1 MVKRITKFRIFQSSL
16 FDALPHGNNDMTTT
30 GFDDEAIDRA
40 SQAMLVVDPRT
51 DALLQANRAAL
62 VILGC
67 AGHDDVAVRFS
78 HFLGEGLSL
87 WVSFSDEVLTQG
99 QAWSDDLVLIDL
111 SRRQH
116 AVEVS
121 ASALADGRR
130 ILFTVQQRDLL
141 ETRRNRSEARRQH
154 RLGHVGWE
162 RISQVFERIERQNRM
177 ILGAVGEGIYGL
189 DAKGQ
194 TTFINPAAERIL
206 GWSAADMVG
215 HDAHQ
220 LFHHSHR
227 DGTRFPVMQCPIH
240 ASFSDGQVHRVDN
253 EVFWHKN
260 GDAIA
265 VEYTS
270 TPIFEMGRLV
280 GAVVLFRDIRERQRA
295 EQRLREALN
304 EVEQL
309 KQRLEVE
316 NQYLQEEIKAE
327 RNHHEIVG
335 ESPAVLHLIRQIEL
349 VAPTDANVLINGESG
364 TGKELIARAIHA
376 SSRRCDRPL
385 IRVNCAAIPRDLFES
400 EFFGHVKG
408 AFTGAVNARMGR
420 FELADGGTLFLDE
433 VGEIPLELQSKLLR
447 VLQDQQF
454 ERVGDNL
461 TRVVNVRVIAATN
474 RDLRAMIG
482 EGGFRED
489 LYFRLNVFPVRSV
502 PLRERIDDIPLLA
515 SHFLRRASQAFN
527 KTGVRLPLAQVELLK
542 RYSWPGNIR
551 ELENVIERQMIVSQ
565 DGRLKFDDLVAA
577 GARVQVPVARES
589 ADTGEPVPDETL
601 QLKLRANAVAMLK
614 RTAGKVSGDGG
625 AACLLG
631 VKPTTLASRLRKW
644 GIDPR
649 DYKKKR

>member
-1 MVKRITKFRIFQSSL
+1 MPI
-16 FDALPHGNNDMTTT
+16 
-30 GFDDEAIDRA
+30 AIDA
-40 SQAMLVVDPRT
+40 SAAAHSPLAMLVVDPES
-51 DALLQANRAAL
+51 DALVQINAAGL
-62 VILGC
+62 ALLGY
-67 AGHDDVAVRFS
+67 AQNASALARFS
-78 HFLGEGLSL
+78 HFLGNGIAL
-87 WVSFSDEVLTQG
+87 WVSFTDEVLTQG
-99 QAWSDDLVLIDL
+99 EAWSDDLGLIDL
-111 SRRQH
+111 ARKHH

-121 ASALADGRR
+121 ARALDDGQR
-130 ILFTVQQRDLL
+130 ILLMIQDRDVL

-162 RISQVFERIERQNRM
+162 RITQVFERIERQNRL

-189 DAKGQ
+189 DAHGQ

-206 GWSAADMVG
+206 GWSAGDMVG
-215 HDAHQ
+215 HDAHL
-220 LFHHSHR
+220 LFHHSHS
-227 DGTRFPVMQCPIH
+227 DGSLFEVQQCSIH

-260 GDAIA
+260 GEAIP

-295 EQRLREALN
+295 ESRLREALN

-309 KQRLEVE
+309 KLRLELE

-335 ESPAVLHLIRQIEL
+335 DSPAVLHLIRQIEL
-349 VAPTDANVLINGESG
+349 VAPTDANVLVTGESG

-376 SSRRCDRPL
+376 SSRRSDRPL

-408 AFTGAVNARMGR
+408 AFTGAVNDRVGR

-461 TRVVNVRVIAATN
+461 TRAVDVRVIAATN
-474 RDLRAMIG
+474 RDLREMIG
-482 EGGFRED
+482 AGTFRED

-502 PLRERIDDIPLLA
+502 PLRERLGDIPLLA
-515 SHFLRRASQAFN
+515 GHFLERACQAFN
-527 KTGVRLPLAQVELLK
+527 KPGVRLPLAQVEVLK
-542 RYSWPGNIR
+542 RYPWPGNIR
-551 ELENVIERQMIVSQ
+551 ELENVIERQIIVSQ
-565 DGRLKFDDLVAA
+565 DGRLRFDDLLSTGSRLRA
-577 GARVQVPVARES
+577 PVS
-589 ADTGEPVPDETL
+589 AQPPEVSEPVRDEDL
-601 QLKLRANAVAMLK
+601 QRQLRLNAMAVLK
-614 RTAGKVSGDGG
+614 RTGGKVSGEGG
-625 AACLLG
+625 AAELLG
-631 VKPTTLASRLRKW
+631 LKPTTLASRLRKW

-649 DYKKKR
+649 QYKNNRRKAND

>member
-1 MVKRITKFRIFQSSL
+1 MAFNPRET
-16 FDALPHGNNDMTTT
+16 AMT
-30 GFDDEAIDRA
+30 GLRFIDEAIDCA
-40 SQAMLVVDPRT
+40 SQGMLLVDPQT
-51 DALLQANRAAL
+51 DALVQANAAAL
-62 VILGC
+62 VLLGC
-67 AGHDDVAVRFS
+67 HKDGAVLPRFS

-87 WVSFSDEVLTQG
+87 WVSFSDEVLTKG
-99 QAWSDDLVLIDL
+99 QAWSDDLVLVDL

-116 AVEVS
+116 AVEVG

-141 ETRRNRSEARRQH
+141 ETRRNRSEAQRQH

-220 LFHHSHR
+220 LFHHSHS
-227 DGTRFPVMQCPIH
+227 DGTQFPVLQCPIH

-260 GDAIA
+260 GEAIA

-280 GAVVLFRDIRERQRA
+280 GAVVLFRDIRERQLA

-316 NQYLQEEIKAE
+316 NQYLQEEIEAE

-349 VAPTDANVLINGESG
+349 VAPTDANVLISGESG

-376 SSRRCDRPL
+376 SSRRRDRPL

-408 AFTGAVNARMGR
+408 AFTGAVATRMGR

-454 ERVGDNL
+454 ERVGDNV

-515 SHFLRRASQAFN
+515 SHFLRRASLAFN

-542 RYSWPGNIR
+542 RYPWPGNVR

-565 DGRLKFDDLVAA
+565 DGRLYFDDLMTA
-577 GARVQVPVARES
+577 GARLQIPVPTTPS
-589 ADTGEPVPDETL
+589 DGDEPVPDEML
-601 QLKLRANAVAMLK
+601 VLRFKANAVATLK
-614 RTAGKVSGDGG
+614 RTAGKISGEGG
-625 AACLLG
+625 AAQLLG
-631 VKPTTLASRLRKW
+631 IKPTTLASRLRKW

-649 DYKKKR
+649 DFKIRR

>member
-1 MVKRITKFRIFQSSL
+1 MST
-16 FDALPHGNNDMTTT
+16 
-30 GFDDEAIDRA
+30 AIDKISA
-40 SQAMLVVDPRT
+40 AYAPLAMLVVDPAS
-51 DALLQANRAAL
+51 DALVQVNAAGL
-62 VILGC
+62 ALLGC
-67 AGHDDVAVRFS
+67 EENATSLTRFS
-78 HFLGEGLSL
+78 HFFGSAIAL
-87 WVSFSDEVLTQG
+87 WVSFTDEVLTQG
-99 QAWSDDLVLIDL
+99 EAWSDDLSLLDL
-111 SRRQH
+111 TRKHH
-116 AVEVS
+116 AVEVN
-121 ASALADGRR
+121 ARALEDGQR
-130 ILFTVQQRDLL
+130 ILLMIQDRDQL

-162 RISQVFERIERQNRM
+162 RITQVFERIERQNRL

-189 DAKGQ
+189 DATGQ

-206 GWSAADMVG
+206 GWSAGDMVG

-220 LFHHSHR
+220 LFHHSHS
-227 DGTRFPVMQCPIH
+227 DGSLFEVQQCSIH
-240 ASFSDGQVHRVDN
+240 TSFSDGQVHRVDN

-260 GDAIA
+260 GEAIP

-295 EQRLREALN
+295 ELRLREALN

-309 KQRLEVE
+309 KQRLELE

-335 ESPAVLHLIRQIEL
+335 DSPAVLHLIRQIEL
-349 VAPTDANVLINGESG
+349 VAPTDANVLVTGESG

-376 SSRRCDRPL
+376 SSRRSDRPL

-408 AFTGAVNARMGR
+408 AFTGATNDRVGR

-461 TRVVNVRVIAATN
+461 TRAVDVRVIAATN
-474 RDLRAMIG
+474 RDLREMVAA
-482 EGGFRED
+482 GGFRED

-502 PLRERIDDIPLLA
+502 PLRERLGDIPLLA
-515 SHFLRRASQAFN
+515 GHFLERACQAFN
-527 KTGVRLPLAQVELLK
+527 KPGVRLPLTQVEVLK
-542 RYSWPGNIR
+542 RYPWPGNIR
-551 ELENVIERQMIVSQ
+551 ELENVIERQIIVSQ
-565 DGRLKFDDLVAA
+565 DGRLRFDELLPAA
-577 GARVQVPVARES
+577 AREQIE
-589 ADTGEPVPDETL
+589 TPEEPLDDSEPLRDEIVQQ
-601 QLKLRANAVAMLK
+601 QLRLNTVAMLK
-614 RTAGKVSGDGG
+614 RTGGKVSGEGG
-625 AACLLG
+625 AAQLLG
-631 VKPTTLASRLRKW
+631 LKPTTLASRLRKW
-644 GIDPR
+644 NIDPR
-649 DYKKKR
+649 NYKPGRRE

>member
-1 MVKRITKFRIFQSSL
+1 MSR
-16 FDALPHGNNDMTTT
+16 A
-30 GFDDEAIDRA
+30 GFEDEAIECA
-40 SQAMLVVDPRT
+40 SQAMLVVDPQS
-51 DALLQANRAAL
+51 DALLQANLAAL
-62 VILGC
+62 ALLGSTR
-67 AGHDDVAVRFS
+67 DDEIPLRFS

-87 WVSFSDEVLTQG
+87 WVSFSDETLTQG
-99 QAWSDDLVLIDL
+99 QAWSDDLVLVDM

-121 ASALADGRR
+121 ANALADGRR
-130 ILFTVQQRDLL
+130 ILFTIQRRDVL

-162 RISQVFERIERQNRM
+162 RISQVFERIEQQNRL

-227 DGTRFPVMQCPIH
+227 DGSCFAVQECPIH

-260 GDAIA
+260 GEAIA

-376 SSRRCDRPL
+376 SSRRSDRPL

-454 ERVGDNL
+454 ERVGDNV
-461 TRVVNVRVIAATN
+461 TRVVDVRVIAATN
-474 RDLRAMIG
+474 RDLRAMIA
-482 EGGFRED
+482 EGRFRED

-515 SHFLRRASQAFN
+515 GHFLRRASLAFN

-542 RYSWPGNIR
+542 RYAWPGNIR

-565 DGRLKFDDLVAA
+565 DGRLRFDDLLVA
-577 GARVQVPVARES
+577 GARVQDSPPVEQTEA
-589 ADTGEPVPDETL
+589 GEPVADELL
-601 QLKLRANAVAMLK
+601 QLKLRSNALAMLK
-614 RTAGKVSGDGG
+614 LTAGKVSGEGG
-625 AACLLG
+625 AAQLLG
-631 VKPTTLASRLRKW
+631 LKPTTLASRLRKW

-649 DYKKKR
+649 DYKRKQ

>member
-1 MVKRITKFRIFQSSL
+1 MST
-16 FDALPHGNNDMTTT
+16 
-30 GFDDEAIDRA
+30 AIDKISA
-40 SQAMLVVDPRT
+40 AYAPLAMLVVDPAS
-51 DALLQANRAAL
+51 DALVQVNAAGL
-62 VILGC
+62 ALLGC
-67 AGHDDVAVRFS
+67 EENATSLTRFS
-78 HFLGEGLSL
+78 HFFGSAIAL
-87 WVSFSDEVLTQG
+87 WVSFTDEVLTQG
-99 QAWSDDLVLIDL
+99 EAWSDDLSLLDL
-111 SRRQH
+111 TRKHH
-116 AVEVS
+116 AVEVN
-121 ASALADGRR
+121 ARALEDGQR
-130 ILFTVQQRDLL
+130 ILLMIQDRDQL

-162 RISQVFERIERQNRM
+162 RITQVFERIERQNRL

-189 DAKGQ
+189 DATGQ

-206 GWSAADMVG
+206 GWSAGDMVG

-220 LFHHSHR
+220 LFHHSHS
-227 DGTRFPVMQCPIH
+227 DGSLFEVQQCSIH
-240 ASFSDGQVHRVDN
+240 TSFSDGQVHRVDN

-260 GDAIA
+260 GEAIP

-295 EQRLREALN
+295 ELRLREALN

-309 KQRLEVE
+309 KQRLELE

-335 ESPAVLHLIRQIEL
+335 DSPAVLHLIRQIEL
-349 VAPTDANVLINGESG
+349 VAPTDANVLVTGESG

-376 SSRRCDRPL
+376 SSRRSDRPL

-408 AFTGAVNARMGR
+408 AFTGATNDRVGR

-461 TRVVNVRVIAATN
+461 TRAVDVRVIAATN
-474 RDLRAMIG
+474 RDLREMVAA
-482 EGGFRED
+482 GGFRED

-502 PLRERIDDIPLLA
+502 PLRERLGDIPLLA
-515 SHFLRRASQAFN
+515 GHFLERACQAFN
-527 KTGVRLPLAQVELLK
+527 KPGVRLPLTQVEVLK
-542 RYSWPGNIR
+542 RYPWPGNIR
-551 ELENVIERQMIVSQ
+551 ELENVIERQIIVSQ
-565 DGRLKFDDLVAA
+565 DGRLRFDELLPAA
-577 GARVQVPVARES
+577 VREQIETPEEPLDDSEPLRDEIVQQ
-589 ADTGEPVPDETL
+589 
-601 QLKLRANAVAMLK
+601 QLRLNTVAMLK
-614 RTAGKVSGDGG
+614 RTGGKVSGEGG
-625 AACLLG
+625 AAQLLG
-631 VKPTTLASRLRKW
+631 LKPTTLASRLRKW
-644 GIDPR
+644 NIDPR
-649 DYKKKR
+649 NYKPGRRE

>member
-1 MVKRITKFRIFQSSL
+1 MST
-16 FDALPHGNNDMTTT
+16 
-30 GFDDEAIDRA
+30 AIDKISA
-40 SQAMLVVDPRT
+40 AYAPLAMLVVDPAS
-51 DALLQANRAAL
+51 DALVQVNAAGL
-62 VILGC
+62 ALLGC
-67 AGHDDVAVRFS
+67 EENATSLTRFS
-78 HFLGEGLSL
+78 HFFGSAIAL
-87 WVSFSDEVLTQG
+87 WVSFTDEVLTQG
-99 QAWSDDLVLIDL
+99 EAWSDDLSLLDL
-111 SRRQH
+111 TRKHH
-116 AVEVS
+116 AVEVN
-121 ASALADGRR
+121 ARALEDGQR
-130 ILFTVQQRDLL
+130 ILLMIQDRDQL

-162 RISQVFERIERQNRM
+162 RITQVFERIERQNRL

-189 DAKGQ
+189 DAAGQ

-206 GWSAADMVG
+206 GWSAGDMVG

-220 LFHHSHR
+220 LFHHSHS
-227 DGTRFPVMQCPIH
+227 DGSLFEVQQCSIH
-240 ASFSDGQVHRVDN
+240 TSFSDGQVRRVDN

-260 GDAIA
+260 GEAIP

-295 EQRLREALN
+295 ELRLREALN

-309 KQRLEVE
+309 KQRLELE

-335 ESPAVLHLIRQIEL
+335 DSPAVLHLIRQIEL
-349 VAPTDANVLINGESG
+349 VAPTDANVLVTGESG

-376 SSRRCDRPL
+376 SSRRSDRPL

-408 AFTGAVNARMGR
+408 AFTGATNDRVGR

-461 TRVVNVRVIAATN
+461 TRAVDVRVIAATN
-474 RDLRAMIG
+474 RDLREMVAA
-482 EGGFRED
+482 GGFRED

-502 PLRERIDDIPLLA
+502 PLRERLGDIPLLA
-515 SHFLRRASQAFN
+515 GHFLERACQAFN
-527 KTGVRLPLAQVELLK
+527 KPGVRLPLTQIEVLK
-542 RYSWPGNIR
+542 RYPWPGNIR
-551 ELENVIERQMIVSQ
+551 ELENVIERQIIVSQ
-565 DGRLKFDDLVAA
+565 DGRLRFDELLPAA
-577 GARVQVPVARES
+577 AREQIE
-589 ADTGEPVPDETL
+589 TPVEPLDDSEPLRDEIVQQ
-601 QLKLRANAVAMLK
+601 QLRLNTVAMLK
-614 RTAGKVSGDGG
+614 RTGGKVSGEGG
-625 AACLLG
+625 AAQLLG
-631 VKPTTLASRLRKW
+631 LKPTTLASRLRKW
-644 GIDPR
+644 NIDPR
-649 DYKKKR
+649 NYKPGRRE

>member
-1 MVKRITKFRIFQSSL
+1 MPTPI
-16 FDALPHGNNDMTTT
+16 DATAAAQAPL
-30 GFDDEAIDRA
+30 
-40 SQAMLVVDPRT
+40 AMLVVDPAA
-51 DALLQANRAAL
+51 DALVQVNAAGL
-62 VILGC
+62 ALLGYEEGTS
-67 AGHDDVAVRFS
+67 ALTRFS
-78 HFLGEGLSL
+78 HFFGSAIAL
-87 WVSFSDEVLTQG
+87 WVSFTDEVLTQG
-99 QAWSDDLVLIDL
+99 QAWSDDLSLLDL
-111 SRRQH
+111 GRRHH

-121 ASALADGRR
+121 ARALEDGRR
-130 ILFTVQQRDLL
+130 IVLIIQDRDLL
-141 ETRRNRSEARRQH
+141 EARRNRSEARRQH

-162 RISQVFERIERQNRM
+162 RITQVFERIERQNRL

-189 DAKGQ
+189 DATGQ

-206 GWSAADMVG
+206 GWSAGDMVG

-220 LFHHSHR
+220 LFHHSHS
-227 DGTRFPVMQCPIH
+227 DGSPFEVQQCSIH
-240 ASFSDGQVHRVDN
+240 NSFSDGQVHRVDN

-260 GDAIA
+260 GEAIP

-295 EQRLREALN
+295 ELRLREALN

-309 KQRLEVE
+309 KQRLELE

-335 ESPAVLHLIRQIEL
+335 DSPAVLHLIRQIEL
-349 VAPTDANVLINGESG
+349 VAPTDANVLVTGESG

-376 SSRRCDRPL
+376 SSRRRDRPL

-408 AFTGAVNARMGR
+408 AFTGAVNERVGR

-461 TRVVNVRVIAATN
+461 TRAVDVRVIAATN
-474 RDLRAMIG
+474 RDLRDMIG
-482 EGGFRED
+482 AGTFRED

-502 PLRERIDDIPLLA
+502 PLRERLGDIPLLA
-515 SHFLRRASQAFN
+515 GHFLERACLAFN
-527 KTGVRLPLAQVELLK
+527 KPGVRLPLTQVEVLK
-542 RYSWPGNIR
+542 RYPWPGNIR
-551 ELENVIERQMIVSQ
+551 ELENVIERQIIVSQ
-565 DGRLKFDDLVAA
+565 DGRLRFDDLLPALTRA
-577 GARVQVPVARES
+577 PIPEPIDPQS
-589 ADTGEPVPDETL
+589 ADEPLRDEDL
-601 QLKLRANAVAMLK
+601 QQQLRLNTVAMLK
-614 RTAGKVSGDGG
+614 RTGGKVSGDGG
-625 AACLLG
+625 AAQLLG
-631 VKPTTLASRLRKW
+631 LKPTTLASRLRKW
-644 GIDPR
+644 NIDPR
-649 DYKKKR
+649 DYKPKRPPGS

>member
-1 MVKRITKFRIFQSSL
+1 MQISNFS
-16 FDALPHGNNDMTTT
+16 
-30 GFDDEAIDRA
+30 DDTIDQA
-40 SQAMLVVDPRT
+40 TVAMLVIDPKA
-51 DALLQANRAAL
+51 DILLQANRAAL
-62 VILGC
+62 TLLGC
-67 AGHDDVAVRFS
+67 SRDAVSSPRFS
-78 HFLGEGLSL
+78 QFLGSGLAL

-99 QAWSDDLVLIDL
+99 HAWSDDLMLIDM

-116 AVEVS
+116 PVEVN
-121 ASALADGRR
+121 ANGLADGHR
-130 ILFTVQQRDLL
+130 ILFTLQPRDVL
-141 ETRRNRSEARRQH
+141 ETRRNRAEARRQH

-162 RISQVFERIERQNRM
+162 RISQVFERIERQNRL
-177 ILGAVGEGIYGL
+177 ILGAVGDGIYGL
-189 DAKGQ
+189 DATGQ

-220 LFHHSHR
+220 LFHHSHS
-227 DGTRFPVMQCPIH
+227 DGTRFPALQCPIH
-240 ASFSDGQVHRVDN
+240 ASFSDGQIHRVDD

-260 GDAIA
+260 GEAIA

-295 EQRLREALN
+295 ERRLREALN

-335 ESPAVLHLIRQIEL
+335 ESPAVLRLIQQIEL
-349 VAPTDANVLINGESG
+349 VAPTNANVLINGESG

-376 SSRRCDRPL
+376 SSNRRDRPL
-385 IRVNCAAIPRDLFES
+385 IRVNCAAIPRELFES

-454 ERVGDNL
+454 ERVGDNI
-461 TRVVNVRVIAATN
+461 TRAVDVRVIAATN
-474 RDLRAMIG
+474 RDLRMMVG
-482 EGGFRED
+482 EGRFRED
-489 LYFRLNVFPVRSV
+489 LYFRLNVFPVYSV

-515 SHFLRRASQAFN
+515 SHFMQRASVGFN
-527 KTGVRLPLAQVELLK
+527 KPGIRLPLTQVELLK

-551 ELENVIERQMIVSQ
+551 ELENVIERQVIVTQ
-565 DGRLKFDDLVAA
+565 DGRLRFDELLASGTDLQP
-577 GARVQVPVARES
+577 RITIQPTS
-589 ADTGEPVPDETL
+589 GEPVTDETL
-601 QLKLRANAVAMLK
+601 HLQLRANTLATLE
-614 RTAGKVSGDGG
+614 RTGGKVSGEGG
-625 AACLLG
+625 AAQLLG
-631 VKPTTLASRLRKW
+631 LKPTTLASRLRKW
-644 GIDPR
+644 GVDPR
-649 DYKKKR
+649 AYKPKR

>member
-1 MVKRITKFRIFQSSL
+1 MST
-16 FDALPHGNNDMTTT
+16 
-30 GFDDEAIDRA
+30 AIDKISA
-40 SQAMLVVDPRT
+40 AYAPLAMLVVDPAS
-51 DALLQANRAAL
+51 DALVQVNAAGL
-62 VILGC
+62 ALLGC
-67 AGHDDVAVRFS
+67 EENATSLTRFS
-78 HFLGEGLSL
+78 HFFGSAIAL
-87 WVSFSDEVLTQG
+87 WVSFTDEVLTQG
-99 QAWSDDLVLIDL
+99 EAWSDDLSLLDL
-111 SRRQH
+111 TRKHH
-116 AVEVS
+116 AVEVN
-121 ASALADGRR
+121 ARALEDGQR
-130 ILFTVQQRDLL
+130 ILLMIQDRDQL

-162 RISQVFERIERQNRM
+162 RITQVFERIERQNRL

-189 DAKGQ
+189 DATGQ

-206 GWSAADMVG
+206 GWSAGDMVG

-220 LFHHSHR
+220 LFHHSHS
-227 DGTRFPVMQCPIH
+227 DGSLFEVQQCSIH
-240 ASFSDGQVHRVDN
+240 TSFSDGQVHRVDN

-260 GDAIA
+260 GEAIP

-295 EQRLREALN
+295 ELRLREALN

-309 KQRLEVE
+309 KQRLELE

-335 ESPAVLHLIRQIEL
+335 DSPAVLHLIRQIEL
-349 VAPTDANVLINGESG
+349 VAPTDANVLVTGESG

-376 SSRRCDRPL
+376 SSRRSDRPL

-408 AFTGAVNARMGR
+408 AFTGATNDRVGR

-461 TRVVNVRVIAATN
+461 TRAVDVRVIAATN
-474 RDLRAMIG
+474 RDLREMVAA
-482 EGGFRED
+482 GGFRED

-502 PLRERIDDIPLLA
+502 PLRERLGDIPLLA
-515 SHFLRRASQAFN
+515 GHFLERACQAFN
-527 KTGVRLPLAQVELLK
+527 KPGVRLPLTQVEVLK
-542 RYSWPGNIR
+542 RYPWPGNIR
-551 ELENVIERQMIVSQ
+551 ELENVIERQIIVSQ
-565 DGRLKFDDLVAA
+565 DGRLRFDELLPAA
-577 GARVQVPVARES
+577 AREQIE
-589 ADTGEPVPDETL
+589 TPVEPLDDSEPLRDEIVQQ
-601 QLKLRANAVAMLK
+601 QLRLNTVAMLK
-614 RTAGKVSGDGG
+614 RTGGKVSGEGG
-625 AACLLG
+625 AAQLLG
-631 VKPTTLASRLRKW
+631 LKPTTLASRLRKW
-644 GIDPR
+644 NIDPR
-649 DYKKKR
+649 NYKPGRRE

>member
-1 MVKRITKFRIFQSSL
+1 
-16 FDALPHGNNDMTTT
+16 MTRA
-30 GFDDEAIDRA
+30 GFDDEAIDHA
-40 SQAMLVVDPRT
+40 SQAMLVVDPQS
-51 DALLQANRAAL
+51 DSLLQANFAAL
-62 VILGC
+62 ALLGC
-67 AGHDDVAVRFS
+67 TRDDEIPLRFS

-87 WVSFSDEVLTQG
+87 WVSFSDETLTQG
-99 QAWSDDLVLIDL
+99 QAWSDDLMLVDM

-121 ASALADGRR
+121 ANALADGRR
-130 ILFTVQQRDLL
+130 ILFTVQRRDLL

-162 RISQVFERIERQNRM
+162 RISQVFERIEQQNRL

-227 DGTRFPVMQCPIH
+227 DGSCFAVQECPIH

-253 EVFWHKN
+253 EVFWHKS
-260 GDAIA
+260 GEAIA

-376 SSRRCDRPL
+376 SSRRSDRPL

-454 ERVGDNL
+454 ERVGDNV
-461 TRVVNVRVIAATN
+461 TQAVDVRVIAATN
-474 RDLRAMIG
+474 RDLRAMIA
-482 EGGFRED
+482 EGRFRED

-515 SHFLRRASQAFN
+515 GHFLRRASLAFN

-542 RYSWPGNIR
+542 RYPWPGNIR

-565 DGRLKFDDLVAA
+565 DGRLRFDDLLVA
-577 GARVQVPVARES
+577 GARIQSSIAVEPPEA
-589 ADTGEPVPDETL
+589 GEPVADELL
-601 QLKLRANAVAMLK
+601 QLKLRSNAVAMLQ
-614 RTAGKVSGDGG
+614 RTAGKVSGEGG
-625 AACLLG
+625 AAQLLG
-631 VKPTTLASRLRKW
+631 LKPTTLASRLRKW

-649 DYKKKR
+649 EYKRTR

>member
-1 MVKRITKFRIFQSSL
+1 
-16 FDALPHGNNDMTTT
+16 MTAP
-30 GFDDEAIDRA
+30 FDDEAVTHA
-40 SQAMLVVDPRT
+40 PQAMLVVDPQ
-51 DALLQANRAAL
+51 DDVLLQANSAAL
-62 VILGC
+62 ALLGC
-67 AGHDDVAVRFS
+67 AENALTRFS
-78 HFLGEGLSL
+78 RFLGEGLPL
-87 WVSFSDEVLTQG
+87 WVSFSDETLTQG
-99 QAWSDDLVLIDL
+99 QAWSDDLVLVD
-111 SRRQH
+111 SNRRQH
-116 AVEVS
+116 AVEVN

-130 ILFTVQQRDLL
+130 ILFMVQPRDPL

-162 RISQVFERIERQNRM
+162 RISQVFERIERQNRL

-206 GWSAADMVG
+206 GWSAHDMVG
-215 HDAHQ
+215 HDAHL
-220 LFHHSHR
+220 LFHHSHS
-227 DGTRFPVMQCPIH
+227 DGSSFPVMQCPIH

-260 GDAIA
+260 GEAIA

-280 GAVVLFRDIRERQRA
+280 GAVVLFRDIRERQLA

-349 VAPTDANVLINGESG
+349 VAPTDANVLITGESG

-376 SSRRCDRPL
+376 SSGRRDRPL

-408 AFTGAVNARMGR
+408 AFTGAVNERMGR

-454 ERVGDNL
+454 ERVGDNV
-461 TRVVNVRVIAATN
+461 TRAVDVRVIAATN
-474 RDLRAMIG
+474 RDLRAMVDA
-482 EGGFRED
+482 GGFRED

-502 PLRERIDDIPLLA
+502 PLRERVGDIPLLA
-515 SHFLRRASQAFN
+515 SHFMQRASQAFN
-527 KTGVRLPLAQVELLK
+527 KPGVRLSLAQVELLK
-542 RYSWPGNIR
+542 RYRWPGNIR
-551 ELENVIERQMIVSQ
+551 ELENVIERQIIVSR
-565 DGRLKFDDLVAA
+565 DGRLRFDDLLTSGAGNEVAA
-577 GARVQVPVARES
+577 VV
-589 ADTGEPVPDETL
+589 EPVDADETL
-601 QLKLRANAVAMLK
+601 PDEQLQQQLRANVVATLK
-614 RTAGKVSGDGG
+614 RTGGKVSGDGG
-625 AACLLG
+625 AAQLLG
-631 VKPTTLASRLRKW
+631 VKPTTLQSRLRKW

-649 DYKKKR
+649 DYKPRR

>member
-1 MVKRITKFRIFQSSL
+1 MST
-16 FDALPHGNNDMTTT
+16 
-30 GFDDEAIDRA
+30 AIDKISA
-40 SQAMLVVDPRT
+40 AYAPLAMLVVDPAS
-51 DALLQANRAAL
+51 DALVQVNAAGL
-62 VILGC
+62 ALLGC
-67 AGHDDVAVRFS
+67 EENATSLTRFS
-78 HFLGEGLSL
+78 HFFGSAIAL
-87 WVSFSDEVLTQG
+87 WVSFTDEVLTQG
-99 QAWSDDLVLIDL
+99 EAWSDDLSLLDL
-111 SRRQH
+111 TRKHH
-116 AVEVS
+116 AVEVN
-121 ASALADGRR
+121 ARALEDGQR
-130 ILFTVQQRDLL
+130 ILLMIQDRDQL

-162 RISQVFERIERQNRM
+162 RITQVFERIERQNRL

-189 DAKGQ
+189 DAAGQ

-206 GWSAADMVG
+206 GWSAGDMVG

-220 LFHHSHR
+220 LFHHSHS
-227 DGTRFPVMQCPIH
+227 DGSLFEVQQCSIH
-240 ASFSDGQVHRVDN
+240 TSFSDGQVHRVDN

-260 GDAIA
+260 GEAIP

-295 EQRLREALN
+295 ELRLREALN

-309 KQRLEVE
+309 KQRLELE

-335 ESPAVLHLIRQIEL
+335 DSPAVLHLIRQIEL
-349 VAPTDANVLINGESG
+349 VAPTDANVLVTGESG

-376 SSRRCDRPL
+376 SSRRSDRPL

-408 AFTGAVNARMGR
+408 AFTGATNDRVGR

-461 TRVVNVRVIAATN
+461 TRAVDVRVIAATN
-474 RDLRAMIG
+474 RDLREMVAA
-482 EGGFRED
+482 GGFRED

-502 PLRERIDDIPLLA
+502 PLRERLGDIPLLA
-515 SHFLRRASQAFN
+515 GHFLERACQAFN
-527 KTGVRLPLAQVELLK
+527 KPGVRLPLTQVEVLK
-542 RYSWPGNIR
+542 RYPWPGNIR
-551 ELENVIERQMIVSQ
+551 ELENVIERQIIVSQ
-565 DGRLKFDDLVAA
+565 DGRLRFDELLPAA
-577 GARVQVPVARES
+577 AREQIE
-589 ADTGEPVPDETL
+589 TPVEPLDDSEPLRDEIVQQ
-601 QLKLRANAVAMLK
+601 QLRLNTVAMLK
-614 RTAGKVSGDGG
+614 RTGGKVSGEGG
-625 AACLLG
+625 AAQLLG
-631 VKPTTLASRLRKW
+631 LKPTTLASRLRKW
-644 GIDPR
+644 NIDPR
-649 DYKKKR
+649 NYKPGRRE

>member
-1 MVKRITKFRIFQSSL
+1 MST
-16 FDALPHGNNDMTTT
+16 
-30 GFDDEAIDRA
+30 AIDKISA
-40 SQAMLVVDPRT
+40 AYAPLAMLVVDPAS
-51 DALLQANRAAL
+51 DALVQVNAAGL
-62 VILGC
+62 ALLGC
-67 AGHDDVAVRFS
+67 EENATSLTRFS
-78 HFLGEGLSL
+78 HFFGSAIAL
-87 WVSFSDEVLTQG
+87 WVSFTDEVLTQG
-99 QAWSDDLVLIDL
+99 EAWSDDLSLLDL
-111 SRRQH
+111 TRKHH
-116 AVEVS
+116 AVEVN
-121 ASALADGRR
+121 ARALEDGQR
-130 ILFTVQQRDLL
+130 ILLMIQDRDQL

-162 RISQVFERIERQNRM
+162 RITQVFERIERQNRL

-189 DAKGQ
+189 DAAGQ

-206 GWSAADMVG
+206 GWSAGDMVG

-220 LFHHSHR
+220 LFHHSHS
-227 DGTRFPVMQCPIH
+227 DGSLFEVQQCSIH
-240 ASFSDGQVHRVDN
+240 TSFSDGQVRRVDN

-260 GDAIA
+260 GEAIP

-295 EQRLREALN
+295 ELRLREALN

-309 KQRLEVE
+309 KQRLELE

-335 ESPAVLHLIRQIEL
+335 DSPAVLHLIRQIEL
-349 VAPTDANVLINGESG
+349 VAPTDANVLVTGESG

-376 SSRRCDRPL
+376 SSRRSDRPL

-408 AFTGAVNARMGR
+408 AFTGATNDRVGR

-461 TRVVNVRVIAATN
+461 TRAVDVRVIAATN
-474 RDLRAMIG
+474 RDLREMVAA
-482 EGGFRED
+482 GGFRED

-502 PLRERIDDIPLLA
+502 PLRERLGDIPLLA
-515 SHFLRRASQAFN
+515 GHFLERACQAFN
-527 KTGVRLPLAQVELLK
+527 KPGVRLPLTQVEVLK
-542 RYSWPGNIR
+542 RYPWPGNIR
-551 ELENVIERQMIVSQ
+551 ELENVIERQIIVSQ
-565 DGRLKFDDLVAA
+565 DGRLRFDELLPAA
-577 GARVQVPVARES
+577 AREQIE
-589 ADTGEPVPDETL
+589 TPVEPLDDSEPLRDEIVQQ
-601 QLKLRANAVAMLK
+601 QLRLNTVAMLK
-614 RTAGKVSGDGG
+614 RTGGKVSGEGG
-625 AACLLG
+625 AAQLLG
-631 VKPTTLASRLRKW
+631 LKPTTLASRLRKW
-644 GIDPR
+644 NIDPR
-649 DYKKKR
+649 NYKPGRRE

>member
-1 MVKRITKFRIFQSSL
+1 
-16 FDALPHGNNDMTTT
+16 MTRA
-30 GFDDEAIDRA
+30 GFEDEAIECA
-40 SQAMLVVDPRT
+40 SQAMLVVDPQS
-51 DALLQANRAAL
+51 DALLQANLAAL
-62 VILGC
+62 ALLGSTR
-67 AGHDDVAVRFS
+67 DDEIPLRFS

-87 WVSFSDEVLTQG
+87 WVSFSDETLTQG
-99 QAWSDDLVLIDL
+99 QAWSDDLVLVDM

-121 ASALADGRR
+121 ANALADGRR
-130 ILFTVQQRDLL
+130 ILFTIQRRDVL

-162 RISQVFERIERQNRM
+162 RISQVFERIEQQNRL

-227 DGTRFPVMQCPIH
+227 DGSCFAVQECPIH

-260 GDAIA
+260 GEAIA

-376 SSRRCDRPL
+376 SSRRSDRPL

-454 ERVGDNL
+454 ERVGDNV
-461 TRVVNVRVIAATN
+461 TRLVDVRVIAATN
-474 RDLRAMIG
+474 RDLRAMIA
-482 EGGFRED
+482 EGRFRED

-515 SHFLRRASQAFN
+515 GHFLQRASLAFN

-542 RYSWPGNIR
+542 RYAWPGNIR

-565 DGRLKFDDLVAA
+565 DGRLRFDDLLVA
-577 GARVQVPVARES
+577 GARVQDSPPVEQTEA
-589 ADTGEPVPDETL
+589 GEPVADELL
-601 QLKLRANAVAMLK
+601 QLKLRSNALAMLK
-614 RTAGKVSGDGG
+614 LTAGKVSGEGG
-625 AACLLG
+625 AAQLLG
-631 VKPTTLASRLRKW
+631 LKPTTLASRLRKW

-649 DYKKKR
+649 DYKRKR

>member
-1 MVKRITKFRIFQSSL
+1 MST
-16 FDALPHGNNDMTTT
+16 
-30 GFDDEAIDRA
+30 AIDKISA
-40 SQAMLVVDPRT
+40 AYAPLAMLVVDPAS
-51 DALLQANRAAL
+51 DALVQVNAAGL
-62 VILGC
+62 ALLGC
-67 AGHDDVAVRFS
+67 EENATSLTRFS
-78 HFLGEGLSL
+78 HFFGSAIAL
-87 WVSFSDEVLTQG
+87 WVSFTDEVLTQG
-99 QAWSDDLVLIDL
+99 EAWSDDLSLLDL
-111 SRRQH
+111 TRKHH
-116 AVEVS
+116 AVEVN
-121 ASALADGRR
+121 ARALEDGQR
-130 ILFTVQQRDLL
+130 ILLMIQDRDQL

-162 RISQVFERIERQNRM
+162 RITQVFERIERQNRL

-189 DAKGQ
+189 DAAGQ

-206 GWSAADMVG
+206 GWSAGDMVG

-220 LFHHSHR
+220 LFHHSHS
-227 DGTRFPVMQCPIH
+227 DGSLFEVRQCSIH
-240 ASFSDGQVHRVDN
+240 TSFSDGQVRRVDN

-260 GDAIA
+260 GEAIP

-295 EQRLREALN
+295 ELRLREALN

-309 KQRLEVE
+309 KQRLELE

-335 ESPAVLHLIRQIEL
+335 DSPAVLHLIRQIEL
-349 VAPTDANVLINGESG
+349 VAPTDANVLVTGESG

-376 SSRRCDRPL
+376 SSRRSDRPL

-408 AFTGAVNARMGR
+408 AFTGATNDRVGR

-461 TRVVNVRVIAATN
+461 TRAVDVRVIAATN
-474 RDLRAMIG
+474 RDLREMVAA
-482 EGGFRED
+482 GGFRED

-502 PLRERIDDIPLLA
+502 PLRERLGDIPLLA
-515 SHFLRRASQAFN
+515 GHFLERACQAFN
-527 KTGVRLPLAQVELLK
+527 KPGVRLPLTQVEVLK
-542 RYSWPGNIR
+542 RYPWPGNIR
-551 ELENVIERQMIVSQ
+551 ELENVIERQIIVSQ
-565 DGRLKFDDLVAA
+565 DGRLRFDELLPAA
-577 GARVQVPVARES
+577 AREQIE
-589 ADTGEPVPDETL
+589 TPVEPLDDSEPLRDEIVQQ
-601 QLKLRANAVAMLK
+601 QLRLNTVAMLK
-614 RTAGKVSGDGG
+614 RAGGKVSGEGG
-625 AACLLG
+625 AAQLLG
-631 VKPTTLASRLRKW
+631 LKPTTLASRLRKW
-644 GIDPR
+644 NIDPR
-649 DYKKKR
+649 NYKPGRRE